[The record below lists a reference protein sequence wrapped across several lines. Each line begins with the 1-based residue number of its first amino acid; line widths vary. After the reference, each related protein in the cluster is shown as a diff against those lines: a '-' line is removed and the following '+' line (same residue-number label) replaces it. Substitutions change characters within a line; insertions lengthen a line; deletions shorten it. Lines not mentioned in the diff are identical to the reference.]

1 MPIEVSWGNPQK
13 TVVYTVFGET
23 WTLEENHQMI
33 DDMYKLTTSVTHTV
47 HIIMDFTHS
56 KTSPAKLLS
65 AGRHIEKR
73 SVPNSGISV
82 FVKANSFLKAIAQ
95 VMMKMFMK
103 DVKLYFAD
111 SLEEAYQI
119 IEQRGQASIQS

>member
-47 HIIMDFTHS
+47 HIVMDFTYS

-73 SVPNSGISV
+73 AVPNSGISV

-95 VMMKMFMK
+95 VIMKMFMK
-103 DVKLYFAD
+103 DTKLYFAD

-119 IEQRGQASIQS
+119 IEERGQASVKS